1 MKVRRKHNFLKLV
14 SFVLGYF
21 FAGATSILAGYGID
35 EGSPAYREALQ
46 ATLVE
51 LAVVLILVLMYA
63 FVIRRLFAAAAEY
76 RTSCSNKKLLL
87 GIFLIYPLIVF
98 LYTNLLLSGSADI
111 YRPIEVTDRAEVM
124 HDLMLLPMTAIIGP
138 IFEEFCCRVMCISV
152 FESKFGKTLALI
164 VTTIL
169 FALCHG
175 SAFAAK
181 IPTGLLYGIVLIAS
195 KNIVIP
201 IVLHMAWNLSAFIVP
216 TLTYIIMLFGP
227 KDMTGIFGSPMIA
240 VIIHVIAFMVGVIL
254 IIKNFRKDGS
264 AEH

>member
-21 FAGATSILAGYGID
+21 FAGATSILAGYGINED
-35 EGSPAYREALQ
+35 APAYREALQ

-51 LAVVLILVLMYA
+51 LASVCILILLYV
-63 FVIRRLFAAAAEY
+63 FVIRRLFVAAAEY
-76 RTSCSNKKLLL
+76 RTSCSDKKLLL

-98 LYTNLLLSGSADI
+98 LYSNLLLSGSGDI
-111 YRPIEVTDRAEVM
+111 YRPIEQADRAEIM
-124 HDLMLLPMTAIIGP
+124 NDLMLLPMSAIIGP

-152 FESKFGKTLALI
+152 FESKFGKTLSLI

-175 SAFAAK
+175 AAFAAK
-181 IPTGLLYGIVLIAS
+181 IPTGLIYGIVLIAS

-201 IVLHMAWNLSAFIVP
+201 IALHMAWNLSAFIVP
-216 TLTYIIMLFGP
+216 ALSYIVMLFVP
-227 KDMTGIFGSPMIA
+227 QDTVGIFGSPMIA
-240 VIIHVIAFMVGVIL
+240 VVIHVIAFITGLTL
-254 IIKNFRKDGS
+254 IVKNYRKGS
-264 AEH
+264 GSIR